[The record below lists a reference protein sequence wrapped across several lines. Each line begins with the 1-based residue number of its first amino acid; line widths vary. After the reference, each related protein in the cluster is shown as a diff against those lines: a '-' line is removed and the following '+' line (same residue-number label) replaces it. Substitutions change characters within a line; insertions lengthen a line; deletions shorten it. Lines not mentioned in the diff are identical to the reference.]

1 MTRSPPP
8 MLTRLWLSVLAIVLT
23 ATAST
28 GATPVTGEHFDSV
41 TGFRISSYRA
51 PLPQEAP
58 GATRIFAADLPA
70 LLAEKRAVL
79 IDVMAAEG
87 GGIDGETGQWRLIK
101 THDHIPGSTWLPD
114 VGRGHIDA
122 RLESYFQSNLARL
135 TDGDKARAI
144 VIYCQSDCWM
154 SWNAVRRAAAYG
166 YSQIYWLPEGVDGW
180 IDWDGPVT
188 PAVPVPVRP

>member
-1 MTRSPPP
+1 
-8 MLTRLWLSVLAIVLT
+8 
-23 ATAST
+23 
-28 GATPVTGEHFDSV
+28 
-41 TGFRISSYRA
+41 
-51 PLPQEAP
+51 
-58 GATRIFAADLPA
+58 
-70 LLAEKRAVL
+70 
-79 IDVMAAEG
+79 MAAEG

-122 RLESYFQSNLARL
+122 RLESYFRSNLARL

-166 YSQIYWLPEGVDGW
+166 YSQIYWLPEAVDGW

-188 PAVPVPVRP
+188 PAVPVPVLP